1 VIGTVI
7 ASIVLVV
14 VVVGGVALV
23 VLRDVVSDLAKT
35 EIRAWLPYLSCRRVK
50 EAAQNL
56 PSEHGDLLEVWEAEL
71 DEYRDRPVA
80 MLLVAKRIARDRQLI
95 VFEARQAVL
104 EPSGVGTEGR
114 LGLAK
119 PSLSRIAV
127 FVGRI
132 FRWSSSKFTTTIH
145 GVLRLILQTVRRN
158 VDSGLSAIVVS
169 VLAGIS
175 VGIGSMAGSVL
186 SRDQLL
192 IGSVLLMLTLVM
204 LIVSFKR

>member
-7 ASIVLVV
+7 ASIVLVA

-35 EIRAWLPYLSCRRVK
+35 EIRAWLPYLSRRRVK

-80 MLLVAKRIARDRQLI
+80 MFLVAKRIARDRQLI

-114 LGLAK
+114 LGLTK
-119 PSLSRIAV
+119 PSLSGIAV

-132 FRWSSSKFTTTIH
+132 FRWSSSKLTTTVH
-145 GVLRLILQTVRRN
+145 GVLRQILQTVRRN

-169 VLAGIS
+169 VLASIS
-175 VGIGSMAGSVL
+175 VGIGSMAGGVL
-186 SRDQLL
+186 SQDQLL
-192 IGSVLLMLTLVM
+192 IGGVLVTLALVI